1 MNTVTFIIGFAVA
14 LTIAATILLYIF
26 VIPEKKRNSLP
37 KIGVV
42 LHDIFTF
49 KTLYIEKVLRFIYTV
64 ATVFCIIAG
73 FLLLFGFVSYDYG
86 YGYSYTQWFGGYGI
100 LLMVVGPIALRLT
113 YESLMMFILLVKN
126 TIQINNK
133 LGVKEDKVAAEKTAA
148 PAQNPEIE

>member
-1 MNTVTFIIGFAVA
+1 MNTVTVIIGFAVA
-14 LTIAATILLYIF
+14 LTIAATILLYIY

-73 FLLLFGFVSYDYG
+73 ILLLFGFVSYDYG
-86 YGYSYTQWFGGYGI
+86 YGYSYTRWFGGYGI
-100 LLMVVGPIALRLT
+100 LLMILGTVGLRLA

-133 LGVKEDKVAAEKTAA
+133 LSNKEEQISEKPAVSVEKT
-148 PAQNPEIE
+148 EVE